1 MDTTMDANQNVASI
15 AIVPG
20 QLYHVLLPRN
30 SRNTM
35 EVSFPNKM
43 LVPDITEVIKSA
55 LQDTYKTSNILILK
69 AEYLKHYFNEETLS
83 NSYTYAIIYL
93 NIHVSIYTLHIRPL
107 MNFRTYWMIFSKT
120 YSCIS
125 TSFKKEISLLSHTPK
140 KLQGWQFSQNC
151 LSEKALKVFF
161 F

>member
-93 NIHVSIYTLHIRPL
+93 NIPKEVFKLLRQ
-107 MNFRTYWMIFSKT
+107 NN
-120 YSCIS
+120 IS
-125 TSFKKEISLLSHTPK
+125 RCKFYV
-140 KLQGWQFSQNC
+140 G
-151 LSEKALKVFF
+151 LSEENTCEMPVLNNRPYITDMAITSREGNAYPYETEIVLVDNE
-161 F
+161 